1 MTRVNTVLLPKLQS
15 TVTTHVVDYA
25 VYQDDIHRIRQAVFV
40 YEQHV
45 PIGLEADRLDPLCR
59 HVLAYWNDWVVGTGR
74 LTPEGHIGRVAV
86 AQPLRNRGVGRQVMA
101 ALLAEA
107 KQQNHAHVVLAAQCH
122 AIPFYEKLGF
132 YCQGTPYQHVGIEH
146 INMRKQ
152 IA

>member
-15 TVTTHVVDYA
+15 PVTTQVADYA
-25 VYQDDIHRIRQAVFV
+25 VHQDDIHRIRQAVFV
-40 YEQHV
+40 CEQQV
-45 PIGLEADRLDPLCR
+45 PTWFETDHLDPLCR

-74 LTPEGHIGRVAV
+74 LTPEGRIGRVAV
-86 AQPLRNRGVGRQVMA
+86 AQPLRHRGVGRQVMA
-101 ALLAEA
+101 ALLEEA
-107 KQQNHAHVVLAAQCH
+107 KHQNHAHVVLAAQCH

-132 YCQGTPYQHVGIEH
+132 YCQGTSYEHVGIEH